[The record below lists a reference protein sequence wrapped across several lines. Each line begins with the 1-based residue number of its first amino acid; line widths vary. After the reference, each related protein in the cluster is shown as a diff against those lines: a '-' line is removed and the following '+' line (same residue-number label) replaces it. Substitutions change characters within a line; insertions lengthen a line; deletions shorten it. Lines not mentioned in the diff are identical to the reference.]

1 MVWVEIKVR
10 LSSELAD
17 PTSYLFNKYGTGL
30 VTQQVNDNMI
40 ECTTYVLK
48 SNKKELNQIDV
59 GLGLLKKILPVFSLK
74 KRFVKETDWKE
85 YWKQH
90 FKTLH
95 ISSDLIIQPSWL
107 SKKSHLSQTS
117 IIIDPGLAFGTG
129 HHPTTLMCLELLEK
143 CAKSFNSLLDLGT
156 GSGILAI
163 TAAKLGI
170 DNIIA
175 LDTDENSIKSA
186 KENAKINNVVS
197 NIDVYLGTIPDTR
210 LHKKEFDII
219 TANISAEVIEEK
231 AKNIFILLKENGRF
245 FASGFMNEKA
255 EKLRNIL
262 LNAGFL
268 FIKSHENGEWTT
280 LELSK

>member
-1 MVWVEIKVR
+1 MVWVEIKVT
-10 LSSELAD
+10 LASELVD

-30 VTQQVNDNMI
+30 VTQQLNDNMI

-48 SNKKELNQIDV
+48 SNKTELNQIDV
-59 GLGLLKKILPVFSLK
+59 GLGLLKKVLPVFSLK
-74 KRFVKETDWKE
+74 KRLVKETDWKE
-85 YWKQH
+85 YWKRH
-90 FKTLH
+90 FKILH
-95 ISSDLIIQPSWL
+95 VSSNLIIQPSWL

-170 DNIIA
+170 ANIIA

-186 KENAKINNVVS
+186 KENAKINKVS
-197 NIDVYLGTIPDTR
+197 SKIDLYLGTIPDTR
-210 LHKKEFDII
+210 LHNKRFDII

-231 AKNIFILLKENGRF
+231 AKTIFILLKENGRF
-245 FASGFMNEKA
+245 FAAGFMNEKA
-255 EKLRNIL
+255 ERLKNIL
-262 LNAGFL
+262 LDIGFVL
-268 FIKSHENGEWTT
+268 IKSHENGEWTT